1 MNNGIFVET
10 MENLR
15 KIRNI
20 KLVAIEN
27 RTNNLVTDY
36 HTKLPNYHIMK
47 FFTETLLSKELKKN
61 QIYMNK
67 PAYLGLPVIEFS
79 KIVMCEFWY
88 GEKENCAMC
97 IYCIHKNR

>member
-15 KIRNI
+15 KSRNV
-20 KLVAIEN
+20 KLVTIEN
-27 RTNNLVTDY
+27 RTNNLVTE
-36 HTKLPNYHIMK
+36 PNYHIMK

-97 IYCIHKNR
+97 IYCIHKNRWYL